1 MNKILMDFANNYALN
16 MDRKIFS
23 KDAQRNSQNPILFV
37 FIGDGV
43 SEAASFI
50 NNIKDRWNNGD
61 GIVFINISTK
71 NIEDNINIVNF
82 QIPYELQDKKT
93 LRKNIKDRFYND
105 SNLLENLNKKLTTVR
120 DKILSSGEMFNS
132 FETLS
137 ISVVT
142 AADDPLNIILPE
154 LSMLIKKRMMEVFKS
169 SLMDLYVLIKEQN
182 IEDEFYSKAFAVSFF
197 REIEYIQSKNFI
209 FNEKIDIY
217 GEERKLAVEE
227 RGPVFYITYL
237 LEEKNEKG
245 LITKRS
251 MENNYE
257 IISYIS
263 LLKNIRID
271 EETYSDVENQYY
283 DNTRFKVNINS
294 NSLENGKN
302 IYATGGLAKVK
313 RPNEAIAA
321 SVTRAFYENML
332 NKMILF
338 SKKDKNFIE
347 NILKIH
353 EDDLSLIAEELMPK
367 AVEVNDMM
375 SIMTSKLK
383 NDIYKLSIREAEEIL
398 YGSRCEEFF
407 TQNFVKNAKSNLE
420 YMNLKDRIKNSI
432 YKDVIKNEAL
442 GVYSAWA
449 WTLEEGQGIRCIR
462 ECRNLLKK
470 NIQNVNK
477 NIENMYENRAV
488 EGFNIKSIFFKD
500 EKVKEVKKNIF
511 DVYEKKV
518 ELLKLQIID
527 EVLEEYE
534 NSLLK
539 INEET
544 SIYIKGLNEINKLL
558 KDYEDEVVKKQDEYT
573 GQNIKAYYE
582 NVVKNIVLQME
593 KIQGEGFYFKDKYI
607 GNVYDILKQ
616 GQEFL
621 FQKLIQFC
629 SKYILCNEEF
639 YKPFEEEFNKRANV
653 DIMDCNSKVLSK
665 EELYKKLFNIL
676 DENSAYKAYIMNYDV
691 RAYEEKYFF
700 GDYESNFIKYAFHFD
715 REIRN
720 HKIGYIHEKRA
731 SGIEKLSLMGGFAA
745 KDVVY
750 IKNAFECYKYC
761 LEKEYELHGIDE
773 DKLPDLNI

>member
-1 MNKILMDFANNYALN
+1 MDFANNYALN